1 MRLRTA
7 FLSLARERIVISE
20 ITITPQTEHT
30 TADQV
35 SRSGSKRYR
44 RMSSSIPAHSR
55 AASREKIKRFH
66 QKGRRNFAQ
75 TEEAK
80 RIVASVQSA
89 VIGRDSPKNQL

>member
-20 ITITPQTEHT
+20 ITITPQTEQT

-35 SRSGSKRYR
+35 SRSGSKK
-44 RMSSSIPAHSR
+44 IPADKQLDTGAQQRSFC
-55 AASREKIKRFH
+55 EKIKRFH
-66 QKGRRNFAQ
+66 QKAEEILRRQ
-75 TEEAK
+75 KAK